1 MGIKDSIRKNLIY
14 LLPGLTAAA
23 IDQILKRRAE
33 THPEEFK
40 EIVQNRGFAGG
51 RLSERRDIVRN
62 TSLLTNSFGFV
73 LLPFIDDS
81 TLAGKIKKAGWGFMT
96 GAALSNTLDRV
107 IRGYVVDFLPRG
119 KYVYNISD
127 FAIGTGTAAFLA
139 GELMNY
145 FTGEKDPETRRV
157 S

>member
-1 MGIKDSIRKNLIY
+1 MGIKDSLRKNLIY

-23 IDQILKRRAE
+23 VDQILKHRAE
-33 THPEEFK
+33 KHPEEFK
-40 EIVQNRGFAGG
+40 EVVLNRGFAGG
-51 RLSERRDIVRN
+51 RLSERRETVRN
-62 TSLLTNSFGFV
+62 TSVFTNCLGFI
-73 LLPFIDDS
+73 LLPLMDDS
-81 TLAGKIKKAGWGFMT
+81 TLSGKIKKAGWAFMT

-107 IRGYVVDFLPRG
+107 IRGYVVDFIPRG

-127 FAIGTGTAAFLA
+127 FAIGTGTAAFLS

-145 FTGEKDPETRRV
+145 LTGEESPDKRRM